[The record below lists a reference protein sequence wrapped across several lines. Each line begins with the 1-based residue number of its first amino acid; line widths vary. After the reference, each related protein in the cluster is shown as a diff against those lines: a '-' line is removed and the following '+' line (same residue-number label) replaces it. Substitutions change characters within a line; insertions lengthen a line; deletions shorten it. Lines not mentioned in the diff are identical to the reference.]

1 MLADLRDVQ
10 IVFRLK
16 KAQFLNGDK
25 LFVEHFKNLIF
36 MTKGTKVQVMLL
48 VGEIVTILVSE
59 WLKNR
64 DSSCSASCDKDGA
77 IPCDSDTGIEN
88 DEG

>member
-1 MLADLRDVQ
+1 
-10 IVFRLK
+10 
-16 KAQFLNGDK
+16 
-25 LFVEHFKNLIF
+25 

-77 IPCDSDTGIEN
+77 IPCDSDTGVED

>member
-1 MLADLRDVQ
+1 
-10 IVFRLK
+10 
-16 KAQFLNGDK
+16 
-25 LFVEHFKNLIF
+25 

-59 WLKNR
+59 WLRNR
-64 DSSCSASCDKDGA
+64 DSSCSASCDTDSA
-77 IPCDSDTGIEN
+77 IPCDSDTGVED